1 MFEPGVLVKG
11 LCQMLIDR
19 ASRQDDKQTIRSLSE
34 DTICFYLATC
44 LMKSGYAVH
53 QIEMEFPHTDPRLV
67 KRESKVD
74 IVAREPTGTL
84 WFEAKF
90 DKRPPTASSLVKL
103 FKDFVRAGIIVE
115 GRRFVLYVYA
125 TVGQRRTI
133 SGEKY
138 AHWLDSPPR
147 IIDVDSLQEFS
158 TMVGLRL
165 DPAVCELLPKTGL
178 TASLCAKKEALPY
191 TCFLYEISERV

>member
-1 MFEPGVLVKG
+1 
-11 LCQMLIDR
+11 MLDDR
-19 ASRQDDKQTIRSLSE
+19 ASQQDQMQLIHSLSE
-34 DTICFYLATC
+34 DTICFLLAASLLRNRCC
-44 LMKSGYAVH
+44 LAH
-53 QIEMEFPHTDPRLV
+53 QIEMEFPHTHPSLL

-74 IVAREPTGTL
+74 VVVREPTGTL
-84 WFEAKF
+84 WFEVKF

-103 FKDFVRAGIIVE
+103 IKDFVRAGILVE

-138 AHWLDSPPR
+138 TRWLDNPAR

-158 TMVGLRL
+158 KMVGLRL
-165 DPAVCELLPKTGL
+165 DPAVCDLVPKTGL
-178 TASLCAKKEALPY
+178 TASLSAKKEALPY
-191 TCFLYEISERV
+191 TCFLYEISAGV